1 MNTPPMDSLLAGLND
16 AQRSAVTSPAS
27 VLQVLAPPGS
37 GKTKTLTARVAY
49 LVAQGLRPWN
59 IIVCTFT
66 IKAARE
72 MGERIRNH
80 IGDEVEKKLILGTFH
95 SVARRFLVSYGHH
108 INIPKNFGIADT
120 SDSKA
125 IVNRIIKRRGYGADP
140 GKTRSR
146 ISTLKAK
153 CISCDAHAA
162 TQKSAEQQEFASI
175 YMEYEEILK
184 MSSLLDYD
192 DLLLRCAELLKRR
205 PECVSN
211 IEAVLIDEFQ
221 DTNQVQFELMQLLA
235 QHSKTITTVGDP
247 DQSIYGWR
255 SAEIENLN
263 RMRKLYPETHV
274 ANLEEN
280 YRSSGAILLS
290 AQEVIEQDESRP
302 AKKLQPT
309 HCSGATPILR
319 RLPSAAAEA
328 SWLVTEIQ
336 RTKALTGQLYNNDD
350 FAILLRSAHL
360 SRHIESALG
369 KAGIPY
375 RMVGGSRFFDRVEV
389 KIILDYLR
397 VISQPDHNDA
407 VARIVNLPSRRVGNV
422 TVNSLLAEAETKQTT
437 LWTMLLSIAQGNK
450 RPETKLSAQ
459 TLKGIEAFV
468 SVILESSR
476 KLSAEEDRPCS
487 LIELVEHI
495 LKNIS
500 LEDYIRKTYADEFD
514 ARWANVAELIA
525 QAADFSATA
534 LGSAYSTQELL
545 PIVEG
550 IEQRG
555 ASGNEDVLCRFLA
568 NVTLASATEMPT
580 SEEGDGTVQ
589 QVTISTIH
597 AAKGLEWPVVFIPG
611 AYEGSIPHSRSED
624 TDEERR
630 LLYVGMTRAQ
640 SLLYISYPT
649 KNSQREK
656 TSLSTFLSP
665 TSMIKYFAVRGPSFN
680 FTTSQD
686 LARILRRTCPT
697 EMAMHEGCLLVER
710 VEDDRW
716 PLDGEEE
723 EPERSF
729 IDFSNPSSDAFPY
742 NFQSKRRKID
752 VKIPVAGY
760 STSITMQ
767 DQGAY
772 STAAATLSTGF
783 VSAGT
788 RMREL
793 EQQVQEQ
800 KTVKKTTMLR
810 RSQTE
815 IEVVAETKETTAQCT
830 TRQGS
835 ITTFFTK
842 KSAAVSVTS
851 SAPAN
856 QGGQIVPKARSKPI
870 LSSFQR
876 SAPLN
881 DISNV
886 AAKAAAPPPSLP
898 RSLSD
903 HKLRMKP
910 MLGRPPQVVHEE
922 EEESSTKYV
931 LLSSSPQKPDDE
943 ELYSRKQPEN
953 GTSPPVTTA
962 KAAQGATTL
971 RSTSDFKPATTFHT
985 TSMAQTAIQPA
996 PQRKTLGMRRSLHG
1010 WNGRPNQQANA
1021 NPPGR
1026 PR

>member
-1 MNTPPMDSLLAGLND
+1 MDSLLAGLND

-140 GKTRSR
+140 SKARSR

-153 CISCDAHAA
+153 CIGCDGHAA
-162 TQKSAEQQEFASI
+162 TQKSAEQQEFAAI
-175 YMEYEEILK
+175 YMEYEETLK

-192 DLLLRCAELLKRR
+192 DLLLRCADLLKRR

-221 DTNQVQFELMQLLA
+221 DTNQVQFELMQLFA
-235 QHSKTITTVGDP
+235 QYSKKITSVGDP

-263 RMRKLYPETHV
+263 RMRKLYLETHV

-280 YRSSGAILLS
+280 YRSSGAILLA

-302 AKKLQPT
+302 TKKLQPT
-309 HCSGATPILR
+309 HCSGAMPVLR

-336 RTKALTGQLYNNDD
+336 RTKALTGQLYTNDD
-350 FAILLRSAHL
+350 FAVLLRSAHL

-369 KAGIPY
+369 RVGIPY
-375 RMVGGSRFFDRVEV
+375 RMVGGPRFFDRVEV

-407 VARIVNLPSRRVGNV
+407 VARIVNVPSRRVGNV

-437 LWTMLLSIAQGNK
+437 LWAMLLGIAQGNK

-468 SVILESSR
+468 GVILGSRR
-476 KLSAEEDRPCS
+476 KLSAEEDRECS
-487 LIELVEHI
+487 LIELIEHI
-495 LKNIS
+495 LKSIS
-500 LEDYIRKTYADEFD
+500 LEDHIWKTLADEFD
-514 ARWANVAELIA
+514 VRWANVAELVA
-525 QAADFSATA
+525 QAADFSTTA
-534 LGSAYSTQELL
+534 LSSDRSAEELL

-550 IEQRG
+550 IEQREL
-555 ASGNEDVLCRFLA
+555 SRNEDILCKFLA

-580 SEEGDGTVQ
+580 SEEGDDMLE

-640 SLLYISYPT
+640 SLLYISCPT
-649 KNSQREK
+649 KNSQRER
-656 TSLSTFLSP
+656 TSLSAFLSP
-665 TSMIKYFAVRGPSFN
+665 TNMVKYFAVRGPSFT

-697 EMAMHEGCLLVER
+697 EVAMHEGRSLVER
-710 VEDDRW
+710 AEDDRW

-723 EPERSF
+723 DPEMSF
-729 IDFSNPSSDAFPY
+729 LGFSNPSSDAFPY
-742 NFQSKRRKID
+742 DSQSKRRKTD
-752 VKIPVAGY
+752 VKVPVAGY
-760 STSITMQ
+760 STSVTMQ
-767 DQGAY
+767 DRGGF
-772 STAAATLSTGF
+772 STAAATMTTGF
-783 VSAGT
+783 VSAGV
-788 RMREL
+788 RMQEL
-793 EQQVQEQ
+793 EQEVQV
-800 KTVKKTTMLR
+800 KRTVKKATMLK

-815 IEVVAETKETTAQCT
+815 MELVAETKETTTQSAA
-830 TRQGS
+830 RQGS
-835 ITTFFTK
+835 ITTFFAK
-842 KSAAVSVTS
+842 KSTAVSVTE
-851 SAPAN
+851 SAPAS
-856 QGGQIVPKARSKPI
+856 QGEQTAPKVRSKAI
-870 LSSFQR
+870 LSSLQR

-886 AAKAAAPPPSLP
+886 AGKATTAPPPSLL

-903 HKLRMKP
+903 HKVRTKP
-910 MLGRPPQVVHEE
+910 MLGRPPKVIYEGE
-922 EEESSTKYV
+922 DSTRYV

-943 ELYSRKQPEN
+943 EPRSRKRAEN
-953 GTSPPVTTA
+953 STSLTLTTA
-962 KAAQGATTL
+962 KAVEATATL
-971 RSTSDFKPATTFHT
+971 PAASDFKPATTFHI
-985 TSMAQTAIQPA
+985 TSMTQTKSQPP

-1010 WNGRPNQQANA
+1010 WNARPNQLSNT

-1026 PR
+1026 PK